1 MGNTDKQVVRF
12 LFNTALR
19 YIDKDNFECPE
30 LGVVQKCS
38 MILGEYQSPGGKFFG
53 KQNSEKNVFLGK
65 KRVFLTFF
73 QHQIISAALKILM
86 NTENVRQ

>member
-1 MGNTDKQVVRF
+1 
-12 LFNTALR
+12 
-19 YIDKDNFECPE
+19 
-30 LGVVQKCS
+30 